1 MDGFP
6 DRYNILP
13 APVERVLEVAQRFGR
28 FMFGAI
34 DAETAY
40 PSEHRRIQDRGAA
53 AMLDAALYEPIDG
66 EAITGYAEIAD
77 SLRG

>member
-13 APVERVLEVAQRFGR
+13 PPFERVLEVAQRFGR

-34 DAETAY
+34 NAETAY
-40 PSEHRRIQDRGAA
+40 PSEHRRGAA
-53 AMLDAALYEPIDG
+53 AMLDTALYEPIDG

>member
-13 APVERVLEVAQRFGR
+13 PPFERVLEVAQRFGR

-40 PSEHRRIQDRGAA
+40 PSEHRRIP
-53 AMLDAALYEPIDG
+53 EPQDG
-66 EAITGYAEIAD
+66 EALEPNLNGYSEIAD